1 MVLFCSS
8 GTSMDISLARKCVQ
22 HLTISELLCNL
33 YGHHKLYL
41 YSTPNFAKF
50 IGTNLP
56 SSGFWCTMK
65 AQWSLEEALK
75 CGTRCELI
83 VMKIPNIKAEW

>member
-1 MVLFCSS
+1 
-8 GTSMDISLARKCVQ
+8 MDISLARKCV

-33 YGHHKLYL
+33 YGHSKLYL

-56 SSGFWCTMK
+56 ASGFCCTMK
-65 AQWSLEEALK
+65 AQWSLEEAQNV
-75 CGTRCELI
+75 GGE
-83 VMKIPNIKAEW
+83 MS